1 MCVLINILLFCNKTF
16 YFWLAFSCIQYISNA
31 KLISIM
37 AFFFSKLSQKKCR
50 YGYFHNQLK
59 YF

>member
-37 AFFFSKLSQKKCR
+37 AFFFLNFLRRNVDMVISIT
-50 YGYFHNQLK
+50 N
-59 YF
+59 